1 VKFSPRSALVE
12 VNVEATREIPGS
24 MPKQWRRFINNPDQG
39 RSYGLVTVTDSGPG
53 VPDSD
58 KEKIFEKFHQVKQ
71 GKKIAGQGVGLG
83 LAICRTIVQAH
94 RGAIWVED
102 NPGGGS
108 RFHLLLRPGIV
119 GNGVV
124 PRASQPI

>member
-1 VKFSPRSALVE
+1 
-12 VNVEATREIPGS
+12 
-24 MPKQWRRFINNPDQG
+24 MPKQWRRLISSRDQG
-39 RSYGLVTVTDSGPG
+39 RCYGLVTVTDSGPG

-102 NPGGGS
+102 DPNGGS
-108 RFHLLLRPGIV
+108 RFQLLLRPGIV
-119 GNGVV
+119 GEGVV